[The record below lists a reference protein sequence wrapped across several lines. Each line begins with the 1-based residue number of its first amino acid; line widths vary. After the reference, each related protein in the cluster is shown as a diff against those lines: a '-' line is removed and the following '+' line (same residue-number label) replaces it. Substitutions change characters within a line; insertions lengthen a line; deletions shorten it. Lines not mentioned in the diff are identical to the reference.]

1 MSSRYYWLMAL
12 FFVCSTATQRF
23 TAQRPNR
30 NSRRHAHK
38 YIRHSKCTNL
48 NEGKATIFVHGTTFP
63 GLSRLLL
70 HNPKRRG
77 MYRYTFGPTTG
88 RERLA
93 KVLHDADKEQ
103 FPAESFYKFYWSGHL
118 GFEDRKKAAQA
129 LLSYLNDHK
138 GPITLIAHSHGC
150 NVALYLAE
158 LSKDISID
166 RLVLLAPPVQ
176 QATKE
181 LVHAKIFK
189 KVYSFYSSGDLVQVA
204 DPQGMYDE
212 TRKNN
217 QKNGSSSLF
226 SRRTYSQ
233 AANLVQSRVLF
244 DRQSPGHRAFISQ
257 RFFRRIPQLLE
268 VLDTAHTKGKDHII
282 VTIPRYPLMPR
293 LLNEA
298 ELAQG
303 YVPRR
308 IRNCK
313 CNGERWFA

>member
-1 MSSRYYWLMAL
+1 MSLRYFWLIAL
-12 FFVCSTATQRF
+12 FFVSSLITQRSA
-23 TAQRPNR
+23 AQRSNR

-38 YIRHSKCTNL
+38 YIRHSKCTQL

-63 GLSRLLL
+63 GLSRLLF

-77 MYRYTFGPTTG
+77 IYRYTFGPTTG

-93 KVLHDADKEQ
+93 KVLHEADKEQ
-103 FPAESFYKFYWSGHL
+103 FPAETFYKFYWSGHL
-118 GFEDRKKAAQA
+118 GFEDRKKAAES
-129 LLSYLNDHK
+129 LLGYLKDHK

-158 LSKDISID
+158 LSKDITID

-204 DPQGMYDE
+204 DPQGMYGE
-212 TRKNN
+212 TK
-217 QKNGSSSLF
+217 KNGNSSLF
-226 SRRTYSQ
+226 SKRTFAQ
-233 AANLVQSRVLF
+233 APNLVQARVLY
-244 DRQSPGHRAFISQ
+244 DRQSPGHRAFIMP
-257 RFFRRIPQLLE
+257 RFFKRIPQLLE

-282 VTIPRYPLMPR
+282 VTIPQYPQMPR
-293 LLNEA
+293 LLNNTEI
-298 ELAQG
+298 AQG

-308 IRNCK
+308 LRSCK